1 MYILKCNLLSLYN
14 VMWMEVFRVDHLEL
28 DMNNEIGSHAFKRE
42 QGEVHMG
49 GFGGRKEK
57 GKIL

>member
-1 MYILKCNLLSLYN
+1 
-14 VMWMEVFRVDHLEL
+14 MWMEVFRVDHLEL

-42 QGEVHMG
+42 QGEVYMG
-49 GFGGRKEK
+49 GIGGRKEK